1 VTSVLILDDRA
12 ADRELMVTVLGDAG
26 YTVLEAATGALAIEL
41 ARAEQPIVS
50 LAQAFG
56 RQTIAEGVEN
66 AETLALLRDYGVD
79 YAQGFHLGRPA
90 PLPATRRS

>member
-12 ADRELMVTVLGDAG
+12 ADRELLATVLGDAG
-26 YTVLEAATGALAIEL
+26 YTVLEAAT
-41 ARAEQPIVS
+41 
-50 LAQAFG
+50 AFG
-56 RQTIAEGVEN
+56 QQTIAEGVEN